1 MSEKRSF
8 VEVRYEARAVVQ
20 QIRDLEAKKSELLKE
35 LQEVC
40 NHPRSER
47 YTTSGESEKC
57 LKCDKIIRSWPV
69 RIGNPI

>member
-40 NHPRSER
+40 NHPRTERLITGSGSE
-47 YTTSGESEKC
+47 ECQKC
-57 LKCDKIIRSWPV
+57 NKIIRSRPV